1 VGLEPELL
9 ERLVSQL
16 GDRAAWFEADVTD
29 GAALQRA
36 VDGTVDRF
44 GGIDVAIANA
54 GVMFVEPLSGAPAE
68 HVERTFDVNLLGVWR
83 TNRAVLPHVI
93 ERKGYLLNVAS
104 QGAAMHV
111 PLTGAYG
118 ASKAGVEAL
127 TNTLRLELHPTGTSV
142 GCAYFGIIDTDML
155 RAGSRHPAWGISQ
168 RLSPRFARHPVPV
181 SRAVDAIERGIENRA
196 ARIWAP
202 GYVGVALLARG
213 IVQPIIDR
221 RLTRSPLLPEALHRT
236 ESERVPD
243 ADPVLG
249 ISHPPD

>member
-1 VGLEPELL
+1 MGLEPELL
-9 ERLVSQL
+9 EQLASQL
-16 GDRAAWFEADVTD
+16 GDGAAWFEADVTD
-29 GAALQRA
+29 GTALQRA
-36 VDGTVDRF
+36 VDGTVERF

-54 GVMFVEPLSGAPAE
+54 GVMFVEPLSGAAE
-68 HVERTFDVNLLGVWR
+68 NVERTFDVNLLGVWR

-155 RAGSRHPAWGISQ
+155 RAGARHPAWGISQ

-202 GYVGVALLARG
+202 RYVGVALLGRG
-213 IVQPIIDR
+213 IVQPIIDK
-221 RLTRSPLLPEALHRT
+221 RLTRSPLLSEALRCT
-236 ESERVPD
+236 ETEHVPH